1 MISNIPWKSY
11 KGDKYLTSWNEEE
24 RIKKKKNKKRIS
36 GAVGRITRNDS
47 KPCLPLLSHR
57 SSSRFVLIRERLE
70 KASFTQEI
78 FSLRKLNIPQQIS
91 SFKDTLLKK

>member
-24 RIKKKKNKKRIS
+24 RIKKKKKRIS
-36 GAVGRITRNDS
+36 GAVGRITRNDP
-47 KPCLPLLSHR
+47 KLCLPLLSHR

>member
-1 MISNIPWKSY
+1 MRRKEL
-11 KGDKYLTSWNEEE
+11 KKKE
-24 RIKKKKNKKRIS
+24 KKKKDFWSRGSNYAKRPKALFAASI
-36 GAVGRITRNDS
+36 APFKFTLR
-47 KPCLPLLSHR
+47 
-57 SSSRFVLIRERLE
+57 LIRERLE